1 FGVQLHRGFMD
12 ARCNDP
18 LSWETLVAYWSAE
31 LGPEE
36 EQQADLHLLGCATC
50 TAESK
55 RVASMIS
62 AIRAPR
68 PALQVVAGD
77 GKAGAAPP
85 RRRRRVLGAAGGGLL
100 AAAAVLLLFLL
111 PRGAAV
117 PSFRL
122 PAPVRDAQDLVVSP
136 PASAREVRLEPSL
149 PDGVTANGARLRRVD

>member
-1 FGVQLHRGFMD
+1 MRATRAMLSSSSVIGVSASPRRASVTFASFGVQLQRGFMD

-18 LSWETLVAYWSAE
+18 LSWETLVAYWSGE

-68 PALQVVAGD
+68 PAL
-77 GKAGAAPP
+77 
-85 RRRRRVLGAAGGGLL
+85 
-100 AAAAVLLLFLL
+100 
-111 PRGAAV
+111 
-117 PSFRL
+117 
-122 PAPVRDAQDLVVSP
+122 
-136 PASAREVRLEPSL
+136 
-149 PDGVTANGARLRRVD
+149 